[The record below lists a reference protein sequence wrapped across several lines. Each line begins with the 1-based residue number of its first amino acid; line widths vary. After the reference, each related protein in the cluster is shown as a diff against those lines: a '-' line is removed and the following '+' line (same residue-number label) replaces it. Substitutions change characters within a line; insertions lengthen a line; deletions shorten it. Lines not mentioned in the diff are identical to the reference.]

1 MKYTL
6 GEHTLRGSRR
16 INQDRIAFA
25 ERDNAVLMVLAD
37 GLGGHA
43 RGELASELLTQTIIQ
58 QFTSIRQT
66 LIEQPSAFLALSILH
81 AHKMIKAM
89 GEAHRPPINPR
100 TTCVVCLVQNGYAYW
115 AHVGDS
121 RLYLFRNG
129 ELVERTQ
136 DDTMIERMRREG
148 VLTEEE
154 MLTHPDK
161 SRLLKCVGG
170 PKEPS
175 VSLGQETLLNPDDV
189 ILLCT
194 DGLWEALPQETIIGY
209 LRRGDLGDA
218 VVDLLLA
225 AESERGGSSDNIS
238 AIALRWDDA
247 ISKELPLQTENVPLV
262 DQAGLERNARQT
274 LRHNERTITQPKT
287 APPPPPPPAPRKNS
301 KPQSLDDSVQSLE
314 QELQELESY
323 VGKIIPPKKK

>member
-16 INQDRIAFA
+16 INQDRIAYA

-43 RGELASELLTQTIIQ
+43 RGELASELLTQNVVQ
-58 QFTSIRQT
+58 GFTSIRQP

-89 GEAHRPPINPR
+89 GKAHNPPIEPR
-100 TTCVVCLVQNGYAYW
+100 TTCVICLVQNGYAYW

-129 ELVERTQ
+129 ELIERTQ
-136 DDTMIERMRREG
+136 DDTMIERLRREG

-170 PKEPS
+170 PREPS
-175 VSLGQETLLNPDDV
+175 VSLGQETLLNPGDV
-189 ILLCT
+189 LLLCT
-194 DGLWEALPQETIIGY
+194 DGLWEALPQDTIVSY
-209 LRRGDLGDA
+209 LKRDDLEDS
-218 VVDLLLA
+218 VVDMLLA
-225 AESERGGSSDNIS
+225 AEAARKGASDNIS
-238 AIALRWDDA
+238 AIAFRWEDTMSHD
-247 ISKELPLQTENVPLV
+247 LPLQVQTVTQV
-262 DQAGLERNARQT
+262 DQQDLKLGAQNKLNADTR
-274 LRHNERTITQPKT
+274 R
-287 APPPPPPPAPRKNS
+287 
-301 KPQSLDDSVQSLE
+301 SLSAKSRDMGKSVESLE
-314 QELQELESY
+314 KELQELETY
-323 VGKIIPPKKK
+323 LGKIAPKPDD

>member
-1 MKYTL
+1 MKYTV

-16 INQDRIAFA
+16 INQDRIAYA

-43 RGELASELLTQTIIQ
+43 RGELASELLTQNVVQ
-58 QFTSIRQT
+58 GFTSIRQP

-89 GEAHRPPINPR
+89 GKAHNPPIEPR
-100 TTCVVCLVQNGYAYW
+100 TTCVICLVQNGYAYW

-129 ELVERTQ
+129 ELIERTQ

-170 PKEPS
+170 PRDPS
-175 VSLGQETLLNPDDV
+175 VSLGQETLLNPGDV
-189 ILLCT
+189 LLLCT
-194 DGLWEALPQETIIGY
+194 DGLWEALPQETIISY
-209 LRRGDLGDA
+209 LKRDDLEDS
-218 VVDLLLA
+218 VVDMLLA
-225 AESERGGSSDNIS
+225 AEAARKGASDNIS
-238 AIALRWDDA
+238 AIAFRWED
-247 ISKELPLQTENVPLV
+247 SMSHELPLQAE
-262 DQAGLERNARQT
+262 
-274 LRHNERTITQPKT
+274 TITQIDQQELKLAAKT
-287 APPPPPPPAPRKNS
+287 RLTVDTRKNLSAKS
-301 KPQSLDDSVQSLE
+301 KDLGKSVESLE
-314 QELQELESY
+314 KELQELETY
-323 VGKIIPPKKK
+323 LGKIVPKADD

>member
-1 MKYTL
+1 VKYTI

-43 RGELASELLTQTIIQ
+43 RGELASEFLTQTIIQ
-58 QFTSIRQT
+58 QFTSIRQPK
-66 LIEQPSAFLALSILH
+66 IEQPSAFLALSILH

-89 GEAHRPPINPR
+89 GEAHKPPINPR
-100 TTCVVCLVQNGYAYW
+100 TTCVLCLVQNGYAYW

-121 RLYLFRNG
+121 RLYLFRKG
-129 ELVERTQ
+129 KLVERTQ
-136 DDTMIERMRREG
+136 DDTMIERMRQEG

-170 PKEPS
+170 PREPS
-175 VSLGQETLLNPDDV
+175 VSLGKETLLNPGDT

-194 DGLWEALPQETIIGY
+194 DGLWEALPQETIIRY
-209 LRRGDLGDA
+209 LARGDLGDA

-225 AESERGGSSDNIS
+225 AETARSHSDNIS
-238 AIALRWDDA
+238 AIALRWEDT
-247 ISKELPLQTENVPLV
+247 ISRELPLQTENMGLV
-262 DQAGLERNARQT
+262 GHADLERNAHQKLRQ
-274 LRHNERTITQPKT
+274 RERTITQTRGMPKKPVAAKPGKPKT
-287 APPPPPPPAPRKNS
+287 LGEN
-301 KPQSLDDSVQSLE
+301 VQSLE

-323 VGKIIPPKKK
+323 VGKILPPKKK

>member
-1 MKYTL
+1 LKYTL

-58 QFTSIRQT
+58 QFTSIRQP
-66 LIEQPSAFLALSILH
+66 LIEQPSAFLALTILH
-81 AHKMIKAM
+81 SHKMIKAM
-89 GEAHRPPINPR
+89 GEAHKPPINPR

-129 ELVERTQ
+129 ELVQRTQ
-136 DDTMIERMRREG
+136 DDTMIERMRQEG

-175 VSLGQETLLNPDDV
+175 VSLGPETLLKSGDI

-209 LRRGDLGDA
+209 LQKGELGDA

-225 AESERGGSSDNIS
+225 AETARGGTSDNIS
-238 AIALRWDDA
+238 AIAFRWDDK
-247 ISKELPLQTENVPLV
+247 ISEHLPLQTENIPLV
-262 DQAGLERNARQT
+262 DQAGLERNARHK
-274 LRHNERTITQPKT
+274 LRHSERTVTQPQ
-287 APPPPPPPAPRKNS
+287 PAPAP
-301 KPQSLDDSVQSLE
+301 KPPSPKKGGKPKSLGESVQSLE
-314 QELQELESY
+314 EELQELESY

>member
-1 MKYTL
+1 VKYTI

-58 QFTSIRQT
+58 QFTSIRQP

-89 GEAHRPPINPR
+89 GEAHKPPINPR

-121 RLYLFRNG
+121 RLYLFRKG

-136 DDTMIERMRREG
+136 DDTMIERMRQEG

-175 VSLGQETLLNPDDV
+175 VSLGQESLLNPGDV

-209 LRRGDLGDA
+209 LSRGDLGDA

-225 AESERGGSSDNIS
+225 AETKRGGSSDNIS

-247 ISKELPLQTENVPLV
+247 ISRELPLQTENVPLV
-262 DQAGLERNARQT
+262 DQAGLERTARQK
-274 LRHNERTITQPKT
+274 LRHNERTITQPKPVAKPSPKKT
-287 APPPPPPPAPRKNS
+287 R
-301 KPQSLDDSVQSLE
+301 KPQDLGESVQSLE

>member
-16 INQDRIAFA
+16 INQDRVAYA

-43 RGELASELLTQTIIQ
+43 RGELASELLSQTVIQ
-58 QFTSIRQT
+58 SFTSIRQP

-81 AHKMIKAM
+81 AHKMIRAM
-89 GEAHRPPINPR
+89 GERHNPPINPR
-100 TTCVVCLVQNGYAYW
+100 TTCVLCLIQNGYAYW

-136 DDTMIERMRREG
+136 DDTMIEKLRQEG
-148 VLTEEE
+148 VLTEAE

-161 SRLLKCVGG
+161 SRLLRCVGG
-170 PKEPS
+170 PRDPS
-175 VSLGQETLLNPDDV
+175 VSLGQETLLNPGDV

-194 DGLWEALPQETIIGY
+194 DGLWEALPQETIVGY
-209 LRRGDLGDA
+209 LHKGELGDS
-218 VVDLLLA
+218 VVDMLLA
-225 AESERGGSSDNIS
+225 AEAARGDSSDNIT
-238 AIALRWDDA
+238 AVAFRWDDDM
-247 ISKELPLQTENVPLV
+247 SHEMPLQSDTVSVV
-262 DQAGLERNARQT
+262 DQVGLERSAK
-274 LRHNERTITQPKT
+274 LK
-287 APPPPPPPAPRKNS
+287 PAPRKSTNAS
-301 KPQSLDDSVQSLE
+301 PESQPPADGSDNKPTDLGDSVHSLE
-314 QELQELESY
+314 QELEELESY
-323 VGKIIPPKKK
+323 VGKIIPPDKK

>member
-1 MKYTL
+1 
-6 GEHTLRGSRR
+6 
-16 INQDRIAFA
+16 
-25 ERDNAVLMVLAD
+25 
-37 GLGGHA
+37 
-43 RGELASELLTQTIIQ
+43 
-58 QFTSIRQT
+58 
-66 LIEQPSAFLALSILH
+66 LH
-81 AHKMIKAM
+81 SHKMIKAM

-136 DDTMIERMRREG
+136 DDTMIERMRQEG

-175 VSLGQETLLNPDDV
+175 VSLGPETLLKSGDI

-194 DGLWEALPQETIIGY
+194 DGLWEALPQETILGY
-209 LRRGDLGDA
+209 LQKGELGDA

-225 AESERGGSSDNIS
+225 AETARGGTSDNIS
-238 AIALRWDDA
+238 AIAFRWDDK
-247 ISKELPLQTENVPLV
+247 ISKELPLQTENLSQV
-262 DQAGLERNARQT
+262 DQAGLERNARQI
-274 LRHNERTITQPKT
+274 LRHSERTITQPH
-287 APPPPPPPAPRKNS
+287 PAPAPARPKKTGKPKN
-301 KPQSLDDSVQSLE
+301 LGESVQSLE

>member
-1 MKYTL
+1 VKYTI

-58 QFTSIRQT
+58 QFTSIRQP

-129 ELVERTQ
+129 KLVERTQ
-136 DDTMIERMRREG
+136 DDTMIERMRQEG

-175 VSLGQETLLNPDDV
+175 ISLGQETLLNPGDI

-209 LRRGDLGDA
+209 LHRGDLGDA

-238 AIALRWDDA
+238 AIALRWDDV
-247 ISKELPLQTENVPLV
+247 ISKDLPLQTENITQV
-262 DQAGLERNARQT
+262 DQAGLERNARQK
-274 LRHNERTITQPKT
+274 LRHSGRTITQTKT
-287 APPPPPPPAPRKNS
+287 APPPPQKKNS
-301 KPQSLDDSVQSLE
+301 KPRNLGDSVQSLE

>member
-1 MKYTL
+1 LKYTI

-16 INQDRIAFA
+16 INQDRIACA
-25 ERDNAVLMVLAD
+25 ERDNAVLLVLAD

-58 QFTSIRQT
+58 QFTSIRQP

-89 GEAHRPPINPR
+89 GEAHKPPINPR

-175 VSLGQETLLNPDDV
+175 VSLGQETLLNPNDIV
-189 ILLCT
+189 LLCT

-225 AESERGGSSDNIS
+225 AETARSGSSDNIS
-238 AIALRWDDA
+238 AIALRWDDK
-247 ISKELPLQTENVPLV
+247 ISKELPLQTENVSLV
-262 DQAGLERNARQT
+262 DHAGLERNARQI
-274 LRHNERTITQPKT
+274 LRHNERTITQPQP
-287 APPPPPPPAPRKNS
+287 AAPRPAAKKDTKPKNIS
-301 KPQSLDDSVQSLE
+301 ESVQSLE

-323 VGKIIPPKKK
+323 DGKIIPPKKK

>member
-16 INQDRIAFA
+16 INQDRIAYA

-43 RGELASELLTQTIIQ
+43 RGELASELLTQNVVQ
-58 QFTSIRQT
+58 GFTSIRQP
-66 LIEQPSAFLALSILH
+66 LIEQPSAFLALSILQ

-89 GEAHRPPINPR
+89 GMAHSPPIEPR
-100 TTCVVCLVQNGYAYW
+100 TTCVICLVQNGYAYW

-129 ELVERTQ
+129 DLIERTQ
-136 DDTMIERMRREG
+136 DDTMIERLRQEG

-170 PKEPS
+170 PRDPS
-175 VSLGQETLLNPDDV
+175 VSLSQETLLNPGDV
-189 ILLCT
+189 LLLCT
-194 DGLWEALPQETIIGY
+194 DGLWEALSQDVIVSY
-209 LRRGDLGDA
+209 LKRDDLEDS
-218 VVDLLLA
+218 VVDMLLA
-225 AESERGGSSDNIS
+225 AEVARKGASDNIS
-238 AIALRWDDA
+238 AIAFRWED
-247 ISKELPLQTENVPLV
+247 SMSHELPLQAETVSQIDRQDLKLAAKTRLTTETR
-262 DQAGLERNARQT
+262 RNLSA
-274 LRHNERTITQPKT
+274 K
-287 APPPPPPPAPRKNS
+287 S
-301 KPQSLDDSVQSLE
+301 KDLGKSVESLE
-314 QELQELESY
+314 KELQELESY
-323 VGKIIPPKKK
+323 LGKIVPKPDD

>member
-58 QFTSIRQT
+58 QFTSIRQP
-66 LIEQPSAFLALSILH
+66 LIEQPSAFLALTILH
-81 AHKMIKAM
+81 SHKMIKAM
-89 GEAHRPPINPR
+89 GEAHKPPINPR

-136 DDTMIERMRREG
+136 DDTMIERMRQEG

-175 VSLGQETLLNPDDV
+175 ISLGPETLLKSGDI

-194 DGLWEALPQETIIGY
+194 DGLWEALPQETIIAY
-209 LRRGDLGDA
+209 LHKGELGDA

-225 AESERGGSSDNIS
+225 AEAARGGTSDNIS
-238 AIALRWDDA
+238 AIAFRWDDK
-247 ISKELPLQTENVPLV
+247 ISKELPLQTENLSQV
-262 DQAGLERNARQT
+262 DQAGLERNARQI
-274 LRHNERTITQPKT
+274 LRHTERTNTQPQP
-287 APPPPPPPAPRKNS
+287 APTPPPAPKKGG
-301 KPQSLDDSVQSLE
+301 KPKSLGESVQSLE

>member
-1 MKYTL
+1 LKYTI

-25 ERDNAVLMVLAD
+25 ERDNAILMVLAD

-43 RGELASELLTQTIIQ
+43 RGELASELFTQTIIQ
-58 QFTSIRQT
+58 QFTSIRQP

-89 GEAHRPPINPR
+89 GEAHKPPINPR

-121 RLYLFRNG
+121 RLYLFRDG
-129 ELVERTQ
+129 KLVERTQ

-170 PKEPS
+170 PREPS
-175 VSLGQETLLNPDDV
+175 VSLGQETLLNPGDI

-194 DGLWEALPQETIIGY
+194 DGLWEALPQEAILDY
-209 LRRGDLGDA
+209 LSRRDLGDA

-225 AESERGGSSDNIS
+225 AEAARSGSSDNIS
-238 AIALRWDDA
+238 AISLRWDDA
-247 ISKELPLQTENVPLV
+247 ISRELPLQMENISQI
-262 DQAGLERNARQT
+262 DHADLERNARHK
-274 LRHNERTITQPKT
+274 LRHNERTITQTRT
-287 APPPPPPPAPRKNS
+287 APKPATPKKS
-301 KPQSLDDSVQSLE
+301 GKPKDLGESVQSLE
-314 QELQELESY
+314 QELQELETY
-323 VGKIIPPKKK
+323 VGKILPPKKNS

>member
-16 INQDRIAFA
+16 INQDRIAYA

-43 RGELASELLTQTIIQ
+43 RGELASELLTQTLVQ
-58 QFTSIRQT
+58 QFTSIRQPV
-66 LIEQPSAFLALSILH
+66 IEQPSAFLALGILH

-89 GEAHRPPINPR
+89 GKAHNPPIEPR
-100 TTCVVCLVQNGYAYW
+100 TTCVICLVQNGYAYW

-129 ELVERTQ
+129 ELIERTQ
-136 DDTMIERMRREG
+136 DDTMIERMRQEG

-170 PKEPS
+170 PRDPS
-175 VSLGQETLLNPDDV
+175 VSLGQETLLNPGDV
-189 ILLCT
+189 LLLCT
-194 DGLWEALPQETIIGY
+194 DGLWEALPQENIISY
-209 LRRGDLGDA
+209 LKRDDLEDS
-218 VVDLLLA
+218 VVDMLLA
-225 AESERGGSSDNIS
+225 AEAARKGSSDNIS
-238 AIALRWDDA
+238 AIAFRWED
-247 ISKELPLQTENVPLV
+247 SMSHELPLQAETVTQIDQQDLKLAAKTKLTV
-262 DQAGLERNARQT
+262 DT
-274 LRHNERTITQPKT
+274 
-287 APPPPPPPAPRKNS
+287 RKNLSAKS
-301 KPQSLDDSVQSLE
+301 KDLGKSVESLE
-314 QELQELESY
+314 KELQELETY
-323 VGKIIPPKKK
+323 LGKIVPKPKD

>member
-1 MKYTL
+1 MKYTI
-6 GEHTLRGSRR
+6 GEHTLRGSRK

-25 ERDNAVLMVLAD
+25 ERDNAVLLVLAD

-43 RGELASELLTQTIIQ
+43 RGELASELLTQTVVQ
-58 QFTSIRQT
+58 GFNNIRQP

-89 GEAHRPPINPR
+89 GESHKPPINPR
-100 TTCVVCLVQNGYAYW
+100 TTCVLCLVQNGYAYW

-129 ELVERTQ
+129 QLVERTQ
-136 DDTMIERMRREG
+136 DDTLIERMRQEG

-170 PKEPS
+170 PREPS
-175 VSLGQETLLNPDDV
+175 VSLGKETLLNPGDRL
-189 ILLCT
+189 LLCT

-209 LRRGDLGDA
+209 LQQQDLGDA
-218 VVDLLLA
+218 VVDMLLA
-225 AESERGGSSDNIS
+225 AESARGKSSDNIS
-238 AIALRWDDA
+238 AIAFRWDDHL
-247 ISKELPLQTENVPLV
+247 SNDLPLQAENIKTV
-262 DQAGLERNARQT
+262 DQAELERKARRK
-274 LRHNERTITQPKT
+274 LAASARGAVTQPKPPEKT
-287 APPPPPPPAPRKNS
+287 PTAAPPRK
-301 KPQSLDDSVQSLE
+301 QGDLGESVQSLE
-314 QELQELESY
+314 QELEELESY
-323 VGKIIPPKKK
+323 VGKIIPPKK

>member
-25 ERDNAVLMVLAD
+25 ERDNAILMVLAD

-58 QFTSIRQT
+58 QFTSIRQP
-66 LIEQPSAFLALSILH
+66 LIEQPSAFLALTILH
-81 AHKMIKAM
+81 SHKMIKAM
-89 GEAHRPPINPR
+89 GEAHKPPINPR

-136 DDTMIERMRREG
+136 DDTMIERMRQEG

-175 VSLGQETLLNPDDV
+175 ISLGPETLLKSGDI

-194 DGLWEALPQETIIGY
+194 DGLWEALPQETIIAY
-209 LRRGDLGDA
+209 LHKGELGDA

-225 AESERGGSSDNIS
+225 AEAARGGTSDNIS
-238 AIALRWDDA
+238 AIAFRWDDK
-247 ISKELPLQTENVPLV
+247 ISKELPLQTENLSQV
-262 DQAGLERNARQT
+262 DQAGLERNARQI
-274 LRHNERTITQPKT
+274 LRHTERTNTQPQP
-287 APPPPPPPAPRKNS
+287 APTPPPAPKKGG
-301 KPQSLDDSVQSLE
+301 KPPSLGESVQSLE